1 MIVIVDYGVGNLG
14 SIINMLKKVG
24 VKAVASS
31 KPDVLQQAEK
41 LILPGIG
48 AFDAGMNKLNER
60 GLVPLL
66 NYLALEKKVPFLG
79 LCLGL
84 QLMTK
89 KSAEGRAQGLGWLN
103 AETVRFKFGAE
114 QTHLKVPHMGWNT
127 IDVCQPHPLFTDLE
141 SLSRFYFVHS
151 YYVQSHDSEAVLAE
165 TDYGFRFHSILGKGN
180 IMGAQFHPEKS
191 HKYGM
196 RLLKNFAEAVK

>member
-1 MIVIVDYGVGNLG
+1 MITIVDYGVGNLG

-24 VKAVASS
+24 VKAIASRE
-31 KPDVLQQAEK
+31 PDVLQQAEK

-48 AFDAGMNKLNER
+48 AFDAGMNKLNEF

-66 NYLALEKKVPFLG
+66 SDLALDKKVPFLG

-89 KSAEGRAQGLGWLN
+89 KSEEGQTQGLGWLD

-141 SLSRFYFVHS
+141 LLFCSL
-151 YYVQSHDSEAVLAE
+151 
-165 TDYGFRFHSILGKGN
+165 
-180 IMGAQFHPEKS
+180 
-191 HKYGM
+191 
-196 RLLKNFAEAVK
+196 LLCSKP